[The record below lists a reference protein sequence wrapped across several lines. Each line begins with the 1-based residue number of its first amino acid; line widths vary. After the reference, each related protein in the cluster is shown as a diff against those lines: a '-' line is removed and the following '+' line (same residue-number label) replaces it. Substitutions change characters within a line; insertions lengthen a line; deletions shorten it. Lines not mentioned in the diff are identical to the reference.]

1 MGRMQPG
8 QINATLTSHLGK
20 ADAMQPGRDRYSSP
34 TCCSSPR
41 KVTQQTPVT
50 RDVSPA
56 PLLHCHGV
64 AGAML
69 LLPPQTIT
77 PQPSRASLAAP
88 REPDLQGQE

>member
-8 QINATLTSHLGK
+8 QINATLTSHPGK

-50 RDVSPA
+50 RDVS
-56 PLLHCHGV
+56 HGV

-77 PQPSRASLAAP
+77 PQPSRASLTAP